1 LLTNGESQV
10 ISVVS
15 GGYFAKIFTVDWP
28 GSNMAAPE
36 FGLISLKG

>member
-10 ISVVS
+10 ISLVFD
-15 GGYFAKIFTVDWP
+15 GYFAKIFKVDRP

-36 FGLISLKG
+36 FGFISLKG